1 MWRQIGRVVAQAVIR
16 NTSRAQASAGQAPV
30 FAAHNSDVAQCCAP
44 SRAFAAQ
51 PARPQTGTQGSAE
64 AAAVDTTVP
73 VYNLDNQEV
82 GQYTLPGTIFRVPVR
97 TDILHRVVRWQ
108 LAKRQ
113 QGTHKTK
120 TRAEVS
126 GGGRKPRPQKGQG
139 KARIGT
145 IRAGQMRGGG
155 VIHGPVVR
163 SHEHSLNR
171 KVRRLG
177 MKCALA
183 AKTLEGRLHV
193 FDSLSVA
200 DAKTR
205 ALDDHLNVL
214 LSSAPRRSVLMVDS
228 GKESSD
234 GGSSL
239 RRAAANLPWVDII
252 PQEGLNVY
260 SILQRDQL
268 FLTTSALDKVI
279 HQLSQPIKR

>member
-1 MWRQIGRVVAQAVIR
+1 MQSS
-16 NTSRAQASAGQAPV
+16 TGQAPL
-30 FAAHNSDVAQCCAP
+30 FAAHNSDVAQCWAP

-51 PARPQTGTQGSAE
+51 PARPQTGTQASAE
-64 AAAVDTTVP
+64 AATTDSTVP

-82 GQYTLPGTIFRVPVR
+82 GQYTLPGTIFGVPIR
-97 TDILHRVVRWQ
+97 RDILHRVVRWQ
-108 LAKRQ
+108 LARRQ

-183 AKTLEGRLHV
+183 
-193 FDSLSVA
+193 
-200 DAKTR
+200 R

>member
-1 MWRQIGRVVAQAVIR
+1 MDAAFPKACQAP
-16 NTSRAQASAGQAPV
+16 NAMMHSPSALAASSEASATTCR
-30 FAAHNSDVAQCCAP
+30 S
-44 SRAFAAQ
+44 FAAQ
-51 PARPQTGTQGSAE
+51 AARPRTHIQE
-64 AAAVDTTVP
+64 AANDTTVP
-73 VYNLDNQEV
+73 VHNLDSQEI
-82 GQYTLPGTIFRVPVR
+82 GQYTLPGSIFGIPVR
-97 TDILHRVVRWQ
+97 RDILHRVVRWQ

-177 MKCALA
+177 LKCALA

-193 FDSLSVA
+193 FDSLGVT
-200 DAKTR
+200 DAKT
-205 ALDDHLNVL
+205 ASLDVQLEKL
-214 LSSAPRRSVLMVDS
+214 LADAPRRSVLMVDS
-228 GKESSD
+228 GKQSED
-234 GGSSL
+234 GGATL

-252 PQEGLNVY
+252 PQDGLNVY

-279 HQLSQPIKR
+279 DKLNQPIKR